1 MYYLSKETAV
11 KAFNSLK
18 GKVENKF
25 MGLLGILKTIKSDVI
40 HSNTTYI
47 VLDGELAFWLDSQFY
62 LSDYNRTYSSSNLY
76 VKFSDKWIGYV
87 DEKFFKEEINVYS
100 LIAFLYKYESFEE
113 IPSHVDLLL
122 RFSNDYHLSRENI
135 NEWFDTTPLHLE
147 FDEEVLTPSVYKALL
162 GISNSTISFDK
173 PYSVAARAGELS
185 RAPFL
190 QTLYAGMDSIKCLLI
205 LRENIDEYYSSTK
218 HSQECGKSCSEI
230 NQTYRPYITAIKSKP
245 FLLLAGISGTGKSRI
260 VRELARACWGVDSP
274 EYKDH
279 KPKNFEMIQVKP
291 NWHDSSEL
299 IGYVSRLGDE
309 PTFIAGDFLKFVV
322 RAWENESTPYF
333 LCLDEM
339 NLAPVEQ
346 YFAEYLSVV
355 ESRKRNETGKVVTD
369 PILKPEF
376 EKDRNGEHAEFV
388 PKIWYKKLIDEL
400 LVDCS
405 DSQKDVLKQQF
416 IDEGIRIP
424 QNLIIVGTVNM
435 DETTFSFSRK
445 VLDRAMTIEMNE
457 VDLYGGLTSRHEQIG
472 KLNFEDLVGDK
483 VEGVDVYLENQEVC
497 NQAILYLQEINAVLE
512 GTPFKIAY
520 RTRNEFLLY
529 VVNNLPF
536 RKNSQ
541 GLEMTQNE
549 VVARA
554 LDEITSMKILSRI
567 EGDEEKVKAEL
578 LASLKEVVS
587 KMLPENMRDSSVSLA
602 KLDEMEKKLS
612 SGYTSFWS

>member
-11 KAFNSLK
+11 QAFNSLI

-25 MGLLGILKTIKSDVI
+25 LGLLGILKTIKSDAI
-40 HSNTTYI
+40 HSNTTYGMR
-47 VLDGELAFWLDSQFY
+47 DGELAFWLDSQFY
-62 LSDYNRTYSSSNLY
+62 LSDYNGNYGSSNLY

-87 DEKFFKEEINVYS
+87 NEKFFKERINVYS
-100 LIAFLYKYESFEE
+100 LIAFLYKYESFEV
-113 IPSHVDLLL
+113 IPSNVDLLS
-122 RFSNDYHLSRENI
+122 RFSDDYHLSNEII
-135 NEWFDTTPLHLE
+135 NEWFETTPLHLE
-147 FDEEVLTPSVYKALL
+147 FDLEVLTPSVYKALL
-162 GISNSTISFDK
+162 GISNNTISFDK

-205 LRENIDEYYSSTK
+205 LRENIDEYYSATK
-218 HSQECGKSCSEI
+218 QSKKCGKFCSEI
-230 NQTYRPYITAIKSKP
+230 SQAYRPYITAIKSKP

-260 VRELARACWGVDSP
+260 VRELARACWDVDSP

-279 KPKNFEMIQVKP
+279 KPKNFEMVQVKP

-299 IGYVSRLGDE
+299 IGYVSRINGE
-309 PTFIAGDFLKFVV
+309 RYIVGPFLRFMVK
-322 RAWENESTPYF
+322 AIHDPKHPYF

-346 YFAEYLSVV
+346 YFAEFLSVI
-355 ESRKRNETGKVVTD
+355 ESRQVDEDGVVVTD
-369 PILKPEF
+369 PIVDYEQT
-376 EKDRNGEHAEFV
+376 EA
-388 PKIWYKKLIDEL
+388 YKNLIDQLFADNDEERNL
-400 LVDCS
+400 Y
-405 DSQKDVLKQQF
+405 LKE
-416 IDEGIRIP
+416 EGGRRLTIP

-472 KLNFEDLVGDK
+472 KLNFKDLVGDK
-483 VEGVDVYLENQEVC
+483 VEGVDVYQENQEVC
-497 NQAILYLQEINAVLE
+497 NQAIQYLQEINAVLE

-529 VVNNLPF
+529 VVNNLSY

-541 GLEMTQNE
+541 GQDMTQNE

-587 KMLPENMRDSSVSLA
+587 KMLPEHMRDSSVSLA